1 MAGGAVR
8 GVTRGSAIATAIA
21 GLVALAVAIGVG
33 RFAFTPILPMMQDD
47 AGVSIVAGGWLASA
61 NYVGYLVGALSVL
74 GLRLRAPVA
83 IRLGLVTIG
92 ITTVGMGLGKDFAV
106 WLLLRTI
113 AGVASAWVLIY
124 VSAWCLE
131 RLAPVG
137 RPLLN
142 SMVFTGVGAGIT
154 LAGALCLALMHARTG
169 SARTWIVFGLLS
181 LVLSLAI
188 WPVFTSADH
197 AHSEDAGRAPSRG
210 LVWNG
215 ETIRLILCYGAFGFG
230 YIIPATFLP
239 VMARQVI
246 QDPLVFGWSWP
257 IFGAA
262 AMISTLGT
270 GLLARLITYRR
281 LWLIGDFVMA
291 FGVGLPVVWPGIA
304 ATMLAALAVGGTFM
318 VITMAG
324 MQEAREVAGVRATGL
339 MAAMTSAF
347 GLGQIAGP
355 IVVSYVVG
363 TGRQVSASLLIAC
376 GVLVAGGLALP
387 RRDGVRIARGH
398 P

>member
-1 MAGGAVR
+1 M
-8 GVTRGSAIATAIA
+8 TRGSPIATAIA

-154 LAGALCLALMHARTG
+154 LAGALCLALMHLRTG

-188 WPVFTSADH
+188 WPVFTGAGR

-262 AMISTLGT
+262 ATISTLGT

-363 TGRQVSASLLIAC
+363 TGHEVSASLLIAC